1 MMELQGNI
9 FPHPFL
15 RMNTA
20 QPFVTVGLE
29 NTQAS
34 KKTKTKTTVLAL

>member
-29 NTQAS
+29 NKQTS
-34 KKTKTKTTVLAL
+34 KKTKTTVLAL